1 MWSLQTAKIVIIIA
15 GCLDMIYTQSTTSV
29 ASIEFAR
36 ELGGTGLHIGILG
49 ALPTGMLFMQFLS
62 AYLVNKMRYRRRL
75 WMSLSV
81 MQRAICIPVAAGPW
95 LFPEISDAIW
105 LWAFLIVSAVNQ
117 GALHFCTPLWLSWM
131 GDYLPHVGL
140 NRYWGI
146 RHLWMQAAAALSLGG
161 IALILTQTSLDIIAA
176 FALIVAVGGV
186 LGVIDV
192 CLFFRVDEPEVTHL
206 PQATLR
212 EILSGPIRHR
222 GFRSFIGFTCY
233 WHIATMVGAP
243 FISLYLLSDIGMSLP
258 QVLLLWTIGWIGGAI
273 SSRWLGRMAEDH
285 GNRPILVICTAL
297 KSINMIALL
306 ITPREP
312 SIALLF
318 LIPVFMFDMALNTG
332 FAIANNG
339 FLLKNSPAANRTMF
353 IAAGTAIAG
362 LCGGVIAIM
371 SGIAL
376 SGMEGWSTTVGSME
390 VNGFHVL
397 FLVSLML
404 RFIAVGVVQGIHEP
418 DVRETS
424 QVMTL
429 LIGVTPL
436 RVLRYPIGMY
446 RWMSTNNKETATLS
460 SAESA
465 LNTSENPK

>member
-15 GCLDMIYTQSTTSV
+15 GCFGMIYTQSTTSV

-62 AYLVNKMRYRRRL
+62 AYLVNRMTYRRRL
-75 WMSLSV
+75 WMSLSIV
-81 MQRAICIPVAAGPW
+81 QRSICIPVAAGPW
-95 LFPEISDAIW
+95 LFPEISDVFW
-105 LWAFLIVSAVNQ
+105 LWSFLVVSAVNQ

-131 GDYLPHVGL
+131 GDYLPHQGL

-161 IALILTQTSLDIIAA
+161 IALILTQSSLDIIAA

-186 LGVIDV
+186 LGVADV
-192 CLFFRVDEPEVTHL
+192 CLFYRVDEPEVTHL
-206 PQATLR
+206 PQATLG

-222 GFRSFIGFTCY
+222 GFRSFIGFMSF
-233 WHIATMVGAP
+233 WHIAAMVGAP
-243 FISLYLLSDIGMSLP
+243 FISLYLLSEIGMSLP
-258 QVLLLWTIGWIGGAI
+258 QVLLLWTLGWIGGAF
-273 SSRWLGRMAEDH
+273 SSRWFGRMAEDF

-306 ITPREP
+306 LTPRDP
-312 SIALLF
+312 TTAFIF
-318 LIPVFMFDMALNTG
+318 LVPVFMFDMALNTG

-362 LCGGVIAIM
+362 LCGGLTAVV
-371 SGIAL
+371 SGALL
-376 SGMEGWSTTVGSME
+376 SGMEGWSASLGGIVI
-390 VNGFHVL
+390 NGFHVL
-397 FLVSLML
+397 FFGSMIL
-404 RFIAVGVVQGIHEP
+404 RFVAVGVVQRIHEP
-418 DVRETS
+418 DVHDTS
-424 QVMTL
+424 QVVTV

-436 RVLRYPIGMY
+436 RVLRYPIGLY
-446 RWMSTNNKETATLS
+446 RWMSANNKAPVKSKPVTVPVS
-460 SAESA
+460 S
-465 LNTSENPK
+465 SENRE